1 MSEVA
6 RLTFS
11 IETPL
16 MARLEEL
23 LAKTGYQ
30 NRSEF
35 IRDLIRARLV
45 EEEWK
50 ADQEALGTIT
60 LIFDHETRNLS
71 GKLTR
76 VQHDHHD
83 QVLATTHIHLDHHTC
98 AEMIMVR
105 GSAKS
110 IEAMADRLRQEKGV
124 YHASLSMSSTGR
136 QLG

>member
-1 MSEVA
+1 MGEVT

-11 IETPL
+11 IEEPL
-16 MARLEEL
+16 MKRLEGMIEK
-23 LAKTGYQ
+23 AGYQ

-60 LIFDHETRNLS
+60 LIYDHETRNLS
-71 GKLTR
+71 GKLTQ
-76 VQHDHHD
+76 VQHAHHD
-83 QVLATTHIHLDHHTC
+83 HVLATTHIHLDNHTC

-105 GSAKS
+105 GSAKV

-124 YHASLSMSSTGR
+124 YHATLSMSSTGR
-136 QLG
+136 QLS